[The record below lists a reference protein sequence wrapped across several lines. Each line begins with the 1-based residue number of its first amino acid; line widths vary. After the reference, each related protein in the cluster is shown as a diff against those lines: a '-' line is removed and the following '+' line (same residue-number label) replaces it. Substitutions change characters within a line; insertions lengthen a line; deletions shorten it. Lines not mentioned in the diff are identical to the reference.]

1 MILFLNMLD
10 SEEEKSR
17 FVRIYEKYRYFLWY
31 LANERLKDPW
41 LAEDAVQETFLAL
54 TRHMDKTGE
63 VESVATRNFL
73 ATIVKSK
80 AIDLI
85 RKRQGTHDEV
95 FDESMIRDMQEDPL
109 DAWLVQENYDR
120 ILRAVE
126 QLDEIYRIVFEY
138 KYLHELSD
146 REIAEILEVTP
157 KVVNVRIYRARKKL
171 QKMLQ
176 EMDDGAE
183 SRREG

>member
-10 SEEEKSR
+10 SEEEKSK

-63 VESVATRNFL
+63 PESAATRNFL

-80 AIDLI
+80 AIDLL
-85 RKRQGTHDEV
+85 RKRQGIHDEV
-95 FDESMIRDMQEDPL
+95 FEESMIRDVHEDPL
-109 DAWLVQENYDR
+109 DAWLVQENYDK

-126 QLDEIYRIVFEY
+126 QLDEIYRVVFEY

-146 REIAEILEVTP
+146 HEIAEILEVTP

-171 QKMLQ
+171 QKLLQ
-176 EMDDGAE
+176 EMDYRTKG
-183 SRREG
+183 RREG